1 MDNGISAE
9 VIATRIF
16 EIRSKKVML
25 DSDLAELYGVQTKHL
40 TRQVRRN
47 IKRFPLD
54 FMLQLTRK
62 EYQEFLRCQFGAL
75 EKGRYSKYLPYAFTE
90 QGIAML
96 SSVLNSERA
105 IRVNIQIMRAFV
117 QIRKML
123 LTNSDLRNKIEEM
136 EKKYDRQ
143 FAIVFEAIKQLL
155 EPPKQT
161 RAVGFK
167 I

>member
-1 MDNGISAE
+1 MSNTVSVE
-9 VIATRIF
+9 VIASKVF
-16 EIRSKKVML
+16 EVRNKKVML
-25 DSDLAELYGVQTKHL
+25 DSDLAKLYGVKTKHL

-54 FMLQLTRK
+54 FMIKLTRK
-62 EYQEFLRCQFGAL
+62 EYRELLRSQFGTL
-75 EKGRYSKYLPYAFTE
+75 EIGKFSKYLPYAFTE

-117 QIRKML
+117 QLRKML
-123 LTNSDLRNKIEEM
+123 LTNADLRKKIEQM
-136 EKKYDRQ
+136 EEKYDKQ
-143 FAIVFEAIKQLL
+143 FAIVFQAIKQLL
-155 EPPKQT
+155 KPPRHT
-161 RAVGFK
+161 RAIGFH